1 MLQIKA
7 VPLLLCVRT
16 EHYKANMRIL
26 DLSYKMSDKDRSIWP
41 GNSPFEM
48 RRVSEDE
55 NNAMGCFIAHVSKNI
70 HFRFFLNIIFL
81 VQHQHE

>member
-1 MLQIKA
+1 
-7 VPLLLCVRT
+7 
-16 EHYKANMRIL
+16 MRIL

-48 RRVSEDE
+48 MRVSEDE